1 VTALGRLPEHLS
13 VDDPSAP
20 FVRRSWRYTTR
31 RVLRRI
37 RELLGDDPLFLPIVL
52 RATPIGTARRITD
65 DTQLV
70 IEGFPRSGNTYATFA
85 LEHAAADAGRAVVVS
100 SHVHT
105 PSQVRLAVQQ
115 RFPTLVLVREPID
128 TIASLL
134 IAAPHV
140 RFEAAIREYIHHYQ
154 EIWPWRDRC
163 VIATFDQV
171 VSDFGA
177 VTRRVNEQFGTDFP
191 CFVTTDASRAAVF
204 AAIEENH
211 RLLHGGTENVV
222 PRPSDLRKA
231 EKEWLVE
238 QLRGPRYRELLAVA
252 DDVFAQYADVAGA
265 RRAGPHGA

>member
-1 VTALGRLPEHLS
+1 MTALGRLPEHLS

-20 FVRRSWRYTTR
+20 FTRRSWRYTVR

-37 RELLGDDPLFLPIVL
+37 RERLGDDPLFLPIVL

-65 DTQLV
+65 ATQLV

-85 LEHAAADAGRAVVVS
+85 LEHAAAQAGRTIVVS

-115 RFPTLVLVREPID
+115 RFPTLVLVRQPLD
-128 TIASLL
+128 TITSLL

-140 RFEAAIREYIHHYQ
+140 HFEAAIREYLHHYR

-171 VSDFGA
+171 VTDFGA
-177 VTRRVNEQFGTDFP
+177 VTRRVNERFGTELP
-191 CFVTTDASRAAVF
+191 CFETTDVSRAAVF

-222 PRPSDLRKA
+222 PRPSALRAA
-231 EKEWLVE
+231 EKEWLIE
-238 QLRGPRYRELLAVA
+238 QLAAPRYRELFAEA
-252 DDVFAQYADVAGA
+252 DDLYARFAQVAAQG
-265 RRAGPHGA
+265 